1 MKLLMNE
8 CIVGCREI
16 NGSRVIAKN
25 RDRTY
30 DADVALVHHVS
41 NSLEYLILLD
51 PKTKYIEGINA
62 TTGIAIMNV
71 ALMNGTD
78 FAGAASSEGKNI
90 FAALL
95 QAESPVHA
103 AKMLTRKKQEVY
115 GSTMIVGPRD
125 FLLLEFV
132 PDEEPKCSR
141 YSAKKFP
148 VVRTNHSEDIKNGG
162 YTPDDGDDYISSK
175 IRQAVAEVMFQEA
188 DTPEK
193 VLDSLNYSVFGN
205 HSSYDTNRQTTGMR
219 TCSQMAID
227 VKNNKVYFRQI
238 PGHGNLLGVY
248 RTGDKSVE
256 PKLKVEILD
265 YNEPVSVPF
274 ETWQSGIKKMSEG
287 FDLAR
292 YLDPS
297 DKYDDDSFLSD
308 IEKADIENIDT
319 DHGVQK
325 YIDKENEIIRMIVSL
340 QNLLQNP
347 DAGMNHLMKDRDI
360 ESDHRYLTGMLDSA
374 ESSTM
379 DLYNL
384 KSALRSKQNEAAKRV
399 PRKKGQKKGSSK
411 HSDLYTDENPKGTIK
426 GLKFATVKDAEASVN
441 KIKRSGRTHAHKVQA
456 AVAMEQRAKA
466 AGKKSA
472 AGVYRSYINSV
483 KKESVKLRRRP
494 INEISKLPKE
504 YFSDIDAAVKNSSF
518 WTLPN
523 SQGDIDYYETESG
536 GVMGTPAAEA
546 LAEALSDVMKKLGL
560 DIDVLVRSHDTDDLM
575 GMSLHPEHPAWPNRW
590 LIDAKWYVSKQRPGR
605 NTIDIEIMTSE
616 AEDDIASELDSS
628 FLVRHI
634 TQTVR
639 HELVHY
645 TQMKKQSLSK
655 GLYNDIEA
663 FQEMLKDPKQV
674 PDENNPKFWKVYEKT
689 GRIDPQTGGEVIN
702 KQGFDRELYTQDY
715 LKSHIEIDAHAHDA
729 AEELL
734 AVYGLEG
741 SKKFLSSKIDT
752 ADPKVP
758 NAIQHYIDH
767 LPEDGRT
774 VKELKKKIIKYLE
787 YFTE

>member
-1 MKLLMNE
+1 MNE

-41 NSLEYLILLD
+41 NGLEYLILLD
-51 PKTKYIEGINA
+51 PKTRYVEGINA

-95 QAESPVHA
+95 QAKSPVHA

-115 GSTMIVGPRD
+115 GSTMIVGPKD

-162 YTPDDGDDYISSK
+162 YTPADGDDYISSK
-175 IRQAVAEVMFQEA
+175 IRHAVAEVMFQEA

-193 VLDSLNYSVFGN
+193 VLDSLNYSVFGD
-205 HSSYDTNRQTTGMR
+205 HSSYDTNRQTSGMR

-227 VKNNKVYFRQI
+227 VKNNKVYFRPI

-340 QNLLQNP
+340 QNLLQKP

-360 ESDHRYLTGMLDSA
+360 ESDHQYLTGMLDSA

-426 GLKFATVKDAEASVN
+426 GLKFATVKDAESSVN
-441 KIKRSGRTHAHKVQA
+441 KIKRSGRAHAHKVQA

-483 KKESVKLRRRP
+483 KKESVKSRESLMT
-494 INEISKLPKE
+494 EISKLPKE
-504 YFSDIDAAVKNSSF
+504 YFSKIDSAIMKSDFWNQENSVESIDAGPKGSLQS
-518 WTLPN
+518 
-523 SQGDIDYYETESG
+523 
-536 GVMGTPAAEA
+536 PAAYKLETA
-546 LAEALSDVMKKLGL
+546 LQDAFDDLGL
-560 DIDVLVRSHDTDDLM
+560 DIDAYVSTFDTDDESFQLNP
-575 GMSLHPEHPAWPNRW
+575 GHPAYPNRW

-605 NTIDIEIMTSE
+605 NTVDLQIMPFGDAADPSDVNSG
-616 AEDDIASELDSS
+616 A
-628 FLVRHI
+628 LVRHI
-634 TQTVR
+634 AQTVR

-645 TQMKKQSLSK
+645 TQMKKQSLKK
-655 GLYNDIEA
+655 GLYSDIEA
-663 FQEMLKDPKQV
+663 FEDMLKDPKQV
-674 PDENNPKFWKVYEKT
+674 PDEDNPKYWEVYEPT
-689 GRIDPQTGGEVIN
+689 GNLNSEGGEEIR
-702 KQGFDRELYTQDY
+702 KEGFNQELYTQDY

-734 AVYGLEG
+734 ALHGLKG
-741 SKKFLSSKIDT
+741 SINLLSGEIDYN
-752 ADPKVP
+752 DPKIP
-758 NAIQHYIDH
+758 NALQHYLQH
-767 LPEDGRT
+767 LPADGKT
-774 VKELKKKIIKYLE
+774 VRLLKKKIVAYLE
-787 YFTE
+787 HFAG